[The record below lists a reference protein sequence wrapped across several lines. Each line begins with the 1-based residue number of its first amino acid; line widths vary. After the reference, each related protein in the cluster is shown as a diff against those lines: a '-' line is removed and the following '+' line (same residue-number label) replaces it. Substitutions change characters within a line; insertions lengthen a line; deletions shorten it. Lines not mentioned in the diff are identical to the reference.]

1 LEVPGFRSPPY
12 LSLEE
17 LSVVPAEVLAAR
29 VELLVDR
36 QPHRLAIKVLEQ
48 IACRAPARDRATR
61 TPQAFTHRDGPVVE
75 QAMV

>member
-1 LEVPGFRSPPY
+1 MEVPGFRSPPY

-48 IACRAPARDRATR
+48 IACRAPRQGSRDPNPASLHA
-61 TPQAFTHRDGPVVE
+61 P
-75 QAMV
+75 